1 MIINLPWVE
10 QINTLCLPK
19 DFEEQVKTSFKK
31 FTEGTSK
38 QYTFEDKLLYLDNLR
53 RGYLRTDNTEA
64 SIIDLIGR
72 RVSYELEENGEMP
85 EKYDIMSTEFM
96 GHCYDEGFRPLRDI
110 WEPYSSSNNI
120 ETLKVILKIVQIVVN
135 YEGE

>member
-64 SIIDLIGR
+64 SIIDLDVYR
-72 RVSYELEENGEMP
+72 
-85 EKYDIMSTEFM
+85 MS
-96 GHCYDEGFRPLRDI
+96 
-110 WEPYSSSNNI
+110 
-120 ETLKVILKIVQIVVN
+120 
-135 YEGE
+135 